1 MSPVPGLQQE
11 DGERGL
17 EAWGQAES
25 GTDLVPGGVNE
36 PGSASDP
43 IQVSGLGPSVAGE
56 GVLRTRD
63 PRGLGSPQLQCLWSQ
78 AGAESRMD
86 WSLSREKGLG
96 ASCPAHELSATQ
108 GGWWAPEVMRDA
120 LGQGGGGARQDG

>member
-43 IQVSGLGPSVAGE
+43 IQVSGLGTLCG
-56 GVLRTRD
+56 
-63 PRGLGSPQLQCLWSQ
+63 RGGSLEDQRPPW
-78 AGAESRMD
+78 AWESPA
-86 WSLSREKGLG
+86 SLPLV
-96 ASCPAHELSATQ
+96 T
-108 GGWWAPEVMRDA
+108 GWGRI
-120 LGQGGGGARQDG
+120 QDGLEPEQGERPGCLLPSP